1 MGSHQT
7 KAGKEKI
14 RKGIRQRQEA
24 LKADLREKVES
35 GEITEE
41 EAELWLRDYQEGIKK
56 NRKGARKIDE
66 SYKNNMWK
74 GRPPTMHKERKRR

>member
-1 MGSHQT
+1 MGSHQA

-24 LKADLREKVES
+24 FKADLREKVES

-41 EAELWLRDYQEGIKK
+41 EAEQRLRDFQQRIKEYKEGT
-56 NRKGARKIDE
+56 RKRDE

-74 GRPPTMHKERKRR
+74 GRPPTMHK

>member
-1 MGSHQT
+1 M
-7 KAGKEKI
+7 K
-14 RKGIRQRQEA
+14 
-24 LKADLREKVES
+24 EKVES

-41 EAELWLRDYQEGIKK
+41 EAEQRLRDFQERIKK
-56 NRKGARKIDE
+56 YMEGARKGDE